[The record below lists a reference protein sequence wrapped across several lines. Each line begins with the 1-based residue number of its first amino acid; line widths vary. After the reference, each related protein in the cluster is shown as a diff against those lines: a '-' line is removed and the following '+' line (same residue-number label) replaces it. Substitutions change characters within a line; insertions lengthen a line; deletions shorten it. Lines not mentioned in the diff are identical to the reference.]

1 MSDKPW
7 GNICNRVDTCALTGA
22 GAFCAGI
29 PGSEILVNGPL
40 WCYFYALRY
49 LEHADYHM
57 ADRFHGSQPDNSA
70 IVYGSES
77 YLTDTLNRILQ
88 QDKYPEL
95 LFVESSCSLSLIG
108 DDLNGIVNKLQLPF
122 PHVAMDSGGIVGGFA
137 AGYIKACRTILEK
150 FAAEAETEAN
160 TVNLLGLSDFYYNGK
175 ADTAELVRILRKAGY
190 IVNCVPG
197 SGSNLAALRNIGAA
211 ELNIVCHEELGLEI
225 AAYLKER
232 FGTAYISAGLPYG
245 IGGTRKWL
253 QKINEALPAK
263 AMQEILAECDEQSA
277 FLQSWNNDSRCS
289 WGSLWFDRAVVA
301 MPGTAA
307 LGLGNALVSEWCDTG
322 HLTVICQNRV
332 EQKHLCQ
339 FADDIFFADSDG
351 DKISACLKEK
361 GSLLLLGSSSESSI
375 VRHSGNKE
383 LISLN
388 MAFPATEQILLT
400 DSPYMGIKGSAHML
414 ERIWNAFIQQSL
426 RR

>member
-57 ADRFHGSQPDNSA
+57 AERFHGSQPDNSA

-77 YLTDTLNRILQ
+77 YLTDTLKRILQ

-137 AGYIKACRTILEK
+137 AGYIKACKTILDK
-150 FAAEAETEAN
+150 FAVAVEQEAN

-197 SGSNLAALRNIGAA
+197 SGSKLAALRNIGAA
-211 ELNIVCHEELGLEI
+211 ALNIVCHEELGLEI
-225 AAYLKER
+225 A
-232 FGTAYISAGLPYG
+232 
-245 IGGTRKWL
+245 
-253 QKINEALPAK
+253 
-263 AMQEILAECDEQSA
+263 
-277 FLQSWNNDSRCS
+277 
-289 WGSLWFDRAVVA
+289 
-301 MPGTAA
+301 
-307 LGLGNALVSEWCDTG
+307 
-322 HLTVICQNRV
+322 
-332 EQKHLCQ
+332 
-339 FADDIFFADSDG
+339 
-351 DKISACLKEK
+351 
-361 GSLLLLGSSSESSI
+361 
-375 VRHSGNKE
+375 
-383 LISLN
+383 
-388 MAFPATEQILLT
+388 
-400 DSPYMGIKGSAHML
+400 SP
-414 ERIWNAFIQQSL
+414 N
-426 RR
+426 